1 MKNFT
6 ILILVFLSFVGMLAF
21 SGCHRDEGE
30 GKDGDS
36 GIYVGI
42 IGFNDKITEYT
53 AGKGKKMKKMR
64 LLNSGT
70 QTEFESFIDGLEV
83 SNGTKLYHAV
93 RVAIDDVQAAQLPD
107 DLRNV
112 SIITFTDG
120 LDLGSYGESEYDSGD
135 EYVQAISNRI
145 QSEKLH
151 NLQLNAYCIGMKGDD
166 VGDEVKFSNDLKKL
180 SSSEENA
187 MLVSNISEVN
197 EKFKEIA
204 ASLYKENVS
213 QSLALS
219 IPLPEKD
226 QQLRFTFDV
235 RGNSSDDAANSQMYI
250 DFQFVGKSN
259 PEIKNIVYHGISGS
273 QTTIMGT
280 TNDSY
285 WYSYNFGGISLPDG
299 NTVPTSNIKE
309 WFLGGNGQWQIN
321 SEFDGGANVEV
332 TTEKSS
338 AAIFLVLDCS
348 SSLGSDVSNM
358 KNAAKNFI
366 ATLSGNNSGSGS
378 GGSGSGSSSGVPG
391 GSSSSGTTTGT
402 LNGHDWVDLGLPS
415 GLRWA
420 TCNVGAST
428 PTAYGNYYAWGETST
443 KTTYSSSTYTYS
455 DNPTTLP
462 SSADAATAN
471 WGSVWRMPTKEEF
484 EELKNNCTVTW
495 TTQNG
500 VNGHL
505 FTGPNGNSVFLPAAD
520 HRDDI
525 SLYDAGSGGYYW
537 SSSLR
542 TDYPS
547 YARGLLLL
555 SIHCSMDYFDRYYGL
570 SVRPVCVSAQN

>member
-151 NLQLNAYCIGMKGDD
+151 NLQINAYCIGMKGDD

-250 DFQFVGKSN
+250 DFQFGGKSN

-378 GGSGSGSSSGVPG
+378 GGS
-391 GSSSSGTTTGT
+391 SSSGTTTGT

-420 TCNVGAST
+420 TCNVGASS
-428 PTAYGNYYAWGETST
+428 PTDYGNYYAWGEITT
-443 KTTYSSSTYTYS
+443 KTTYNSSTYTYTG
-455 DNPTTLP
+455 NPTTLP
-462 SSADAATAN
+462 SDRDAATAN
-471 WGSVWRMPTKEEF
+471 WGSGWRMPTYD
-484 EELKNNCTVTW
+484 ELKELKSSCTVTW

-505 FTGPNGNSVFLPAAD
+505 FTRPNGNSVFLPAAGYRID
-520 HRDDI
+520 
-525 SLYDAGSGGYYW
+525 SELNNAGSYGYYW
-537 SSSLR
+537 SSSLL
-542 TDYPS
+542 TDSPD
-547 YARGLLLL
+547 YAWDLYFYSDGSLTY
-555 SIHCSMDYFDRYYGL
+555 DYFDSRFYGL
-570 SVRPVCVSAQN
+570 TVRPVCVSAQN